1 MNFNIDQL
9 ILAILIAVP
18 ILGAVVL
25 ALLPRSMARYGVLGI
40 AALNFIFSLHLWANW
55 ERAASSTGYR
65 FEQTLSW
72 LPSMGLTFHLG
83 VDGISLWL
91 ILLTTFITPLALL
104 LGWNE
109 IKNREGAFC
118 INILLMSS
126 AAIGVFCALDVIL
139 FYVFYEAVLI
149 PAYLLIVGWGGAD
162 RAKAAIKLFLYTML
176 GSVFMWIAL
185 LYIYFQQAPD
195 VRSFDIAALATAA
208 QSVDTNTANIALW
221 LFAAFAVAFA
231 IKVPLFP
238 FHTWQPAAYNQS
250 PTPATI
256 LLGAI
261 LSKMGVYGF
270 IRFAIPFFPN
280 AAVKAAP
287 VLMTLAVISI
297 IYGAIVAIRQT
308 EIKRVFAYSSISH
321 LGIVVL
327 GVFAAILAPE
337 YGEVAMSGAVIQ
349 MVAHGIS
356 TAALFGVAAVLLDR
370 RQDLHLDQFGGI
382 AAVMP
387 RFTVLFWAAL
397 FASIGL
403 PGLCNFVGEYLILQG
418 TMAVNFGF
426 AALAATGVIW
436 GAVYMLRLF
445 RTVMY
450 GEVVFEEHR
459 RWADA
464 GKRETAALAV
474 LLAVAVWIGVAPQ
487 TILDKINPDAQRV
500 SAITQPGEESIDA
513 ALPTEAPIE
522 SGEESVTPVPEEQPA
537 SSLPAE
543 GLAAP
548 APTPEALPIPGAGG
562 EPVAPAASPEVPVQ
576 PDPASAAPTQP

>member
-18 ILGAVVL
+18 ILGALLL
-25 ALLPRSMARYGVLGI
+25 AVLPRSMARYGALGI
-40 AALNFIFSLHLWANW
+40 AALNFIFSLHLWVYW
-55 ERAASSTGYR
+55 ERAVSSTGYR
-65 FEQTLSW
+65 FEQTLPW
-72 LPSMGLTFHLG
+72 LPSLGLTFHLG

-91 ILLTTFITPLALL
+91 VLLTTFITPLALL

-109 IKNREGAFC
+109 IRNREGAFV

-149 PAYLLIVGWGGAD
+149 PTYLLIVGWGGAE

-176 GSVFMWIAL
+176 GSVFMWIAV
-185 LYIYFQQAPD
+185 LYLYFQQAPGA
-195 VRSFDIAALATAA
+195 RSFDITALATAA
-208 QSVDTNTANIALW
+208 QSVDTNAANIAIW

-238 FHTWQPAAYNQS
+238 LHTWQPAAYKES

-256 LLGAI
+256 MLGAV
-261 LSKMGVYGF
+261 LSKMGLYGF
-270 IRFAIPFFPN
+270 IRFAIPFLPN

-287 VLMTLAVISI
+287 VIMTLAVISI
-297 IYGAIVAIRQT
+297 IYGAMVAVKQT
-308 EIKRVFAYSSISH
+308 EIKKLFAYSSISH
-321 LGIVVL
+321 LGVIVL
-327 GVFAAILAPE
+327 GVFVAILSPE
-337 YGEVAMSGAVIQ
+337 HGQIAMSGAAIQ

-356 TAALFGVAAVLLDR
+356 TAALFGVAGVLWTR
-370 RQDLHLDQFGGI
+370 RQTLNLDQFGGI

-450 GEVVFEEHR
+450 GEVTLEENR
-459 RWADA
+459 ILPDT
-464 GKRETAALAV
+464 GKRETLALAV
-474 LLAVAVWIGVAPQ
+474 LLAAAVWIGVMPQ

-500 SAITQPGEESIDA
+500 SVIAQPLAEEEIPAPERILND
-513 ALPTEAPIE
+513 LPE
-522 SGEESVTPVPEEQPA
+522 SEQPSA
-537 SSLPAE
+537 PLPPPEGQLAPDDPAA
-543 GLAAP
+543 GLA
-548 APTPEALPIPGAGG
+548 EPIPAN
-562 EPVAPAASPEVPVQ
+562 PEVPL
-576 PDPASAAPTQP
+576 PPPAEENTPLTQP

>member
-1 MNFNIDQL
+1 
-9 ILAILIAVP
+9 
-18 ILGAVVL
+18 
-25 ALLPRSMARYGVLGI
+25 
-40 AALNFIFSLHLWANW
+40 
-55 ERAASSTGYR
+55 
-65 FEQTLSW
+65 
-72 LPSMGLTFHLG
+72 
-83 VDGISLWL
+83 
-91 ILLTTFITPLALL
+91 
-104 LGWNE
+104 
-109 IKNREGAFC
+109 
-118 INILLMSS
+118 
-126 AAIGVFCALDVIL
+126 
-139 FYVFYEAVLI
+139 
-149 PAYLLIVGWGGAD
+149 
-162 RAKAAIKLFLYTML
+162 ML

-195 VRSFDIAALATAA
+195 ARSFDIAALAVAA

-221 LFAAFAVAFA
+221 LFGAFAVAFA

-238 FHTWQPAAYNQS
+238 LHTWQPAAYNQS

-280 AAVKAAP
+280 AAVEAAP
-287 VLMTLAVISI
+287 IIMTLAVISI

-308 EIKRVFAYSSISH
+308 EIKKVFAYSSISH
-321 LGIVVL
+321 LGIIVL

-337 YGEVAMSGAVIQ
+337 HGEVAMSGAVIQ

-356 TAALFGVAAVLLDR
+356 TAALFGVAAVLLAR

-459 RWADA
+459 HWADA

-500 SAITQPGEESIDA
+500 SALTQTGENVLSPEPLPEESVMPGEEI
-513 ALPTEAPIE
+513 
-522 SGEESVTPVPEEQPA
+522 PVPAPA
-537 SSLPAE
+537 LEDAPAAPDANQDL
-543 GLAAP
+543 LAPTPGEVPVPATPADGVSP
-548 APTPEALPIPGAGG
+548 APTTTKES
-562 EPVAPAASPEVPVQ
+562 PVTTETIEQ
-576 PDPASAAPTQP
+576 PTQP